1 MDYIAENIRHIRAQ
15 MEEAALRAGRDP
27 KEILL
32 CAATK
37 MNPAEAVRAAIAG
50 GVSNLDVALLA
61 GMAVCGILGGIAG
74 RAVNKHIDDAAVDKL
89 FCGLMVAI
97 ILISGFNVVR
107 YCG

>member
-1 MDYIAENIRHIRAQ
+1 MSTKRAAQSSLYIILFSQ
-15 MEEAALRAGRDP
+15 AAST
-27 KEILL
+27 I
-32 CAATK
+32 
-37 MNPAEAVRAAIAG
+37 AAIAG

-89 FCGLMVAI
+89 FCCLMVAI